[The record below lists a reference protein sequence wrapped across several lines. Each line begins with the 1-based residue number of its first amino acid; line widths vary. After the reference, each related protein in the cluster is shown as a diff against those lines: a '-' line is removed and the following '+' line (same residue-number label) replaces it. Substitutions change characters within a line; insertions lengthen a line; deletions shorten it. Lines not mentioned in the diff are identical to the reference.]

1 MFRNVWL
8 GQENT
13 EQPIQIKA
21 GNDTFITPS
30 LCLSLYLSSAL
41 LHPEQDKIFELFLCT
56 LPKQKSLQNPK
67 AIFTNVVLLIV
78 NY

>member
-21 GNDTFITPS
+21 GNDTFITPPHLSVS
-30 LCLSLYLSSAL
+30 LSISPLLYSTLN
-41 LHPEQDKIFELFLCT
+41 KIRLFELFLCT
-56 LPKQKSLQNPK
+56 LPKQKSLQNPTQMS
-67 AIFTNVVLLIV
+67 FYLS
-78 NY
+78 